1 MNAFR
6 CGTVA
11 LVGRPN
17 TGKSSLLN
25 RLLGQKVAIVSSKPQ
40 TTRHLVRGI
49 LSTPDCQIV
58 FTDSPGYQTR
68 HVNPLNRVL
77 NRRASE
83 AAQDTDA
90 VLFVIEATRYGGA
103 DQAVLARLPRAARI
117 VAAVN
122 KVDLVKADS
131 VLLQLVAKLDRE
143 QRFAAI
149 VPVSAQTG
157 KNIPELM
164 RVLCGLVPEQAAIY
178 PPDQLSDQDERF
190 FAAEILR
197 EKLFRMLGEELPYR
211 CEVVIDGFKEQGR
224 LRRIDASIW
233 VERESQKPILVG
245 KGGEKLKRIST
256 AARLDMEKLFGGK
269 VYLGTWVKVKDD
281 WSGDSRLLRQLGYG

>member
-1 MNAFR
+1 M
-6 CGTVA
+6 
-11 LVGRPN
+11 
-17 TGKSSLLN
+17 
-25 RLLGQKVAIVSSKPQ
+25 
-40 TTRHLVRGI
+40 
-49 LSTPDCQIV
+49 
-58 FTDSPGYQTR
+58 
-68 HVNPLNRVL
+68 
-77 NRRASE
+77 
-83 AAQDTDA
+83 
-90 VLFVIEATRYGGA
+90 EATRYGGA

-281 WSGDSRLLRQLGYG
+281 WSDDRRLLRQLGYG

>member
-68 HVNPLNRVL
+68 HVDPLNRAL

-83 AAQDTDA
+83 AAQDADA
-90 VLFVIEATRYGGA
+90 VLLVVEATRYGGA

-122 KVDLVKADS
+122 KVDLVKAGGA
-131 VLLQLVAKLDRE
+131 LLQLVAKLDRE
-143 QRFAAI
+143 QRFVAI

-178 PPDQLSDQDERF
+178 PPDQFSDQDERF

-211 CEVVIDGFKEQGR
+211 CEVVIDGFKLQGR
-224 LRRIDASIW
+224 LRRIEASIW

-245 KGGEKLKRIST
+245 RGGGKLKRIST
-256 AARLDMEKLFGGK
+256 AARLDMEKL
-269 VYLGTWVKVKDD
+269 
-281 WSGDSRLLRQLGYG
+281 

>member
-281 WSGDSRLLRQLGYG
+281 WSDDRRLLRQLGYG

>member
-68 HVNPLNRVL
+68 HVDPLNRAL

-83 AAQDTDA
+83 AAQDADA
-90 VLFVIEATRYGGA
+90 VLLVVEATRYGGA

-122 KVDLVKADS
+122 KVDLVKAGGA
-131 VLLQLVAKLDRE
+131 LLQLVAKLDRE
-143 QRFAAI
+143 QRFVAI

-178 PPDQLSDQDERF
+178 PPDQFSDQDERF

-211 CEVVIDGFKEQGR
+211 CEVVIDGFKLQGR
-224 LRRIDASIW
+224 LRRIEASIW

-245 KGGEKLKRIST
+245 KGGGKLKRIST

>member
-157 KNIPELM
+157 KNIPELI

-281 WSGDSRLLRQLGYG
+281 WSDDRRLLRQLGYG